1 MRRLA
6 CSLAFAAV
14 VGAAA
19 DARAQD
25 PKEQQQARALFD
37 EGVGLMKDG
46 KYAEAC
52 PKLESSLKHYA
63 GIGTRGKLAECYEK
77 IGRHGSAW
85 QLWREV
91 AQLAM
96 RAGEPAREQFASE
109 HAKAL
114 EPKLSYVT
122 VTIPAANDVAGLVV
136 KRNGQEIDRTKIGS
150 AEPVDAGSI
159 AFEISAPGMKPFSA
173 QVNVTPGQSAKFE
186 VPALE
191 KAASQTTAPPPATQ
205 DTPQPTF
212 VVQGDPPTWQ
222 RPVGL
227 ALAGVG
233 VVGIGVGAFFGL
245 KAKSTYDG
253 AFDSGACDKSTKQCD
268 SGGQSSIDDARSK
281 ATVSTI
287 LFVAGAA
294 CAAGGALLFFTAPSG
309 KKSGVRIVPAPG
321 GLVVAGAM

>member
-6 CSLAFAAV
+6 RCLLAACVLALS
-14 VGAAA
+14 ANAHA
-19 DARAQD
+19 D
-25 PKEQQQARALFD
+25 EQQVARGLFD

-46 KYAEAC
+46 KYADAC
-52 PKLESSLKHYA
+52 PKLESSLKHYP

-77 IGRHGSAW
+77 IGRFASAW
-85 QLWREV
+85 QLWRDV
-91 AQLAM
+91 AQLSA
-96 RAGEPAREQFASE
+96 RAGEPTREQVASE

-136 KRNGQEIDRTKIGS
+136 KRNGQELDRAKIGS
-150 AEPVDAGSI
+150 AEPVDSGSI
-159 AFEISAPGMKPFSA
+159 AFEISAPGKKPFSA
-173 QVNVTPGQSAKFE
+173 QVNVAPGQSAKFD

-191 KAASQTTAPPPATQ
+191 SAVTQTAVTPPPS
-205 DTPQPTF
+205 DTTPSYVVETDQPT
-212 VVQGDPPTWQ
+212 WK

-233 VVGIGVGAFFGL
+233 VVGIGLGAFFGL

-253 AFDSGACDKSTKQCD
+253 AFDGGGCDKSNKQCD
-268 SGGQSSIDDARSK
+268 SGGQSSVDDAHSK

-294 CAAGGALLFFTAPSG
+294 CLAGGAFLFFTAPSA
-309 KKSGVRIVPAPG
+309 KKTGVRIVPGPG
-321 GLVVAGAM
+321 GLIVAGSM